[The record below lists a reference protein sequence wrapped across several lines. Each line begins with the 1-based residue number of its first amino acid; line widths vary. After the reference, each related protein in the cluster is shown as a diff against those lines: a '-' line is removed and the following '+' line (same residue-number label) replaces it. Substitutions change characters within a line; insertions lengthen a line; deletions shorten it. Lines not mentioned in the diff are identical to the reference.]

1 MTALTIS
8 HLTHRYG
15 KTLALDDLSLTLPRG
30 LTVGLIGPDGVGK
43 STLLALIA
51 GVRRIQ
57 SGELHVLGGDMRK
70 PADRQALSH
79 RIAYMPQGL
88 GRNLYPTL
96 SVYENIDFH
105 ARLFGLPARERRAR
119 IQRLLDATGLA
130 PFPDRATGKLSGGMK
145 QKASLCCAL
154 VHSPDLLI
162 LDEPTTGVDPL
173 SRRQFWA
180 LVADLQRETAGMTV
194 LVATAYIEEA
204 EPFAQLWAMD
214 AGKLL
219 VNAPTREVMAGHAN
233 LEEAYIRLLPPE
245 KQQGTGGLDLTPFV
259 ADPRLPPAIEAH
271 GLTKRFGDFTS
282 VDNVSF
288 TIQQGEIFGFLG
300 SNGCG
305 KSTTMK
311 MLTGLLQ
318 ATSGTAELLGAPV
331 DAGSVAT
338 RMRVGYMSQAFSLY
352 EELTVRQN
360 LALHARL
367 YRLGAR
373 SKAAIKE
380 GLEQFD
386 LVDVADTKPAALPL
400 GIRQRLQLAAAC
412 LHRPEVLILDEPTS
426 GVDPAARD
434 MFWRHLLRM
443 SREDKITIFVT
454 THFMNEAARC
464 DRISF
469 MHQGRV
475 LAVGTPAE
483 LVAQYQAP
491 NLEEAF
497 VQYLLLDEAAQ
508 KEKAGE
514 MATTAQSPAVLPPP
528 LQRSAAGEGWGGG
541 SVRTSSAD
549 VETSSATTAN
559 EPPTAAPSPTELP
572 PPPVG
577 EGGGGGS
584 KKSSVAS
591 FMSAETASTTE
602 EGLEGGSEHA
612 PTTNAGLHSDT
623 ESAPPQG
630 VNPSLPPPRPSPT
643 GGGGFTVEES
653 ASAEAAATLP
663 PPQPS
668 PTGGGGLTVEEGTS
682 DSTISDNEPP
692 AITAGDT
699 PTAAQ
704 SSTDLPPP
712 QPSPAAD
719 ASASCEGGGYTA
731 TESATANEPPAI
743 IADDTPTAAQS
754 PTVLPPP
761 SQRSAAGEGWGGSS
775 ARISSADVETS
786 SATTANEP
794 PTAAPS
800 PAELPPPPVGE
811 GGGGGSK
818 QSSAASFQSLR
829 GWLAT
834 IRTFAIREGK
844 ELLRDHV
851 RTFFA
856 LFGPVILMTAVTWGV
871 SFDVGNLAFAVR
883 DRDQSAESRAIVE
896 YFAGSSQF
904 HQLPP
909 LAADADI
916 DAALESSS
924 AKMIIDIPP
933 SFGRDLLRG
942 ARPEIGFYLD
952 GAESFNASNLTG
964 YIASILGDYARD
976 QAHAHGI
983 RLPPDA
989 AQLVPRFRYN
999 PDFKSILA
1007 IAPGVLMLALSL
1019 FPAMMAAVGVVRER
1033 EIGSI
1038 ANFYASPASRLQF
1051 LLGKQLPYLAA
1062 AMLSFLILYLMMRY
1076 WFGVPLNGSAAAL
1089 LTGTLLMCATTTA
1102 TGLLVSCFTRSQV
1115 AAIFITAV
1123 GTVMP
1128 AMSFSGFLV
1137 PVSSLQG
1144 GAYIMGK
1151 ILPSAWYANL
1161 TTGTFVK
1168 GLGYP
1173 DLVREHFILGG
1184 YYLIILTL
1192 AVLNLKKQER

>member
-15 KTLALDDLSLTLPRG
+15 KTLALNDLSLTLPRG

-119 IQRLLDATGLA
+119 IARLLEATGLA

-154 VHSPDLLI
+154 VHAPDLLI

-219 VNAPTREVMAGHAN
+219 VNAPTREVMAGHTN
-233 LEEAYIRLLPPE
+233 LEDAYIRLLPPE

-259 ADPRLPPAIEAH
+259 PDPRLPPAIEAH

-373 SKAAIKE
+373 SKAAIRDA
-380 GLEQFD
+380 LVQFE
-386 LVDVADTKPAALPL
+386 LTDVADVKPAALPL

-483 LVAQYQAP
+483 LVAQYHAP

-514 MATTAQSPAVLPPP
+514 MVTAAQSSAELPPP
-528 LQRSAAGEGWGGG
+528 PQRSAAGLEQLARSARKGRGGG
-541 SVRTSSAD
+541 SAHISTAD

-559 EPPTAAPSPTELP
+559 ES
-572 PPPVG
+572 
-577 EGGGGGS
+577 
-584 KKSSVAS
+584 
-591 FMSAETASTTE
+591 
-602 EGLEGGSEHA
+602 
-612 PTTNAGLHSDT
+612 
-623 ESAPPQG
+623 
-630 VNPSLPPPRPSPT
+630 
-643 GGGGFTVEES
+643 
-653 ASAEAAATLP
+653 
-663 PPQPS
+663 
-668 PTGGGGLTVEEGTS
+668 
-682 DSTISDNEPP
+682 
-692 AITAGDT
+692 

-704 SSTDLPPP
+704 SPAVLPPSPCGGGAEGTHEKGESLFHGNRGGGVRPHTADAEASSELPPPSHICSRSERKERGEGNKRVSVTEVETTPHKTSTETTPSVPPVTPP

-761 SQRSAAGEGWGGSS
+761 SQRSAAGEGWGGGS

-883 DRDQSAESRAIVE
+883 DRDQSAESRAITE
-896 YFAGSSQF
+896 YFSGSPHF
-904 HQLPP
+904 RELPP

-924 AKMIIDIPP
+924 AKMVIDIPP
-933 SFGRDLLRG
+933 AFGRDLLRG
-942 ARPEIGFYLD
+942 TRPEIGFYLD

-1173 DLVREHFILGG
+1173 DLVREHLILGG

>member
-57 SGELHVLGGDMRK
+57 SGELHVLGGDMRQ
-70 PADRQALSH
+70 PADRLALSH

-119 IQRLLDATGLA
+119 IARLLEATGLA

-154 VHSPDLLI
+154 VHAPDLLI

-219 VNAPTREVMAGHAN
+219 VNAPTREVMAGHTN
-233 LEEAYIRLLPPE
+233 LEDAYIRLLPPE

-259 ADPRLPPAIEAH
+259 ADPSLPPAIEAH

-373 SKAAIKE
+373 SKAAIRDA
-380 GLEQFD
+380 LTQFD
-386 LVDVADTKPAALPL
+386 LADVADVKPSALPL

-475 LAVGTPAE
+475 LAVGTPAK

-508 KEKAGE
+508 KHASAGTE
-514 MATTAQSPAVLPPP
+514 FLP
-528 LQRSAAGEGWGGG
+528 
-541 SVRTSSAD
+541 
-549 VETSSATTAN
+549 
-559 EPPTAAPSPTELP
+559 
-572 PPPVG
+572 
-577 EGGGGGS
+577 
-584 KKSSVAS
+584 
-591 FMSAETASTTE
+591 
-602 EGLEGGSEHA
+602 A
-612 PTTNAGLHSDT
+612 PT
-623 ESAPPQG
+623 P
-630 VNPSLPPPRPSPT
+630 
-643 GGGGFTVEES
+643 
-653 ASAEAAATLP
+653 TLP
-663 PPQPS
+663 H
-668 PTGGGGLTVEEGTS
+668 GGGGLTVEEGTS

-743 IADDTPTAAQS
+743 IADDTPAAAPSPAVLPPPSQRSAAGEGWGGGSARISSADVETSSATTANEPPTAAQS
-754 PTVLPPP
+754 PAVLPPP

-800 PAELPPPPVGE
+800 PAVLPPLPVGE

-909 LAADADI
+909 LTADADI
-916 DAALESSS
+916 DTALESSS

>member
-15 KTLALDDLSLTLPRG
+15 KTLALNDLSLTLPRG

-119 IQRLLDATGLA
+119 IARLLEATGLA

-154 VHSPDLLI
+154 VHAPDLLI

-219 VNAPTREVMAGHAN
+219 VNAPTREVMAGHTN
-233 LEEAYIRLLPPE
+233 LEDAYIRLLPPE

-259 ADPRLPPAIEAH
+259 PDPRLPPAIEAH

-373 SKAAIKE
+373 GKAAIADA
-380 GLEQFD
+380 LTQFD
-386 LVDVADTKPAALPL
+386 LADVADVKPSALPL

-508 KEKAGE
+508 KGKTE
-514 MATTAQSPAVLPPP
+514 LPPP
-528 LQRSAAGEGWGGG
+528 PQRSAAGEGWGGG
-541 SVRTSSAD
+541 SVRISSAD
-549 VETSSATTAN
+549 VETSAATTAN
-559 EPPTAAPSPTELP
+559 EPPTAARAPAVLP

-577 EGGGGGS
+577 VGGGGGS

-602 EGLEGGSEHA
+602 EGLGGGSEHA

-623 ESAPPQG
+623 ESAPPQA

-668 PTGGGGLTVEEGTS
+668 P
-682 DSTISDNEPP
+682 
-692 AITAGDT
+692 
-699 PTAAQ
+699 
-704 SSTDLPPP
+704 
-712 QPSPAAD
+712 AAD

-743 IADDTPTAAQS
+743 VTGDTPTAAQS
-754 PTVLPPP
+754 PTVQPPP
-761 SQRSAAGEGWGGSS
+761 SQRSAAGEGWGGGSV
-775 ARISSADVETS
+775 RISSADVETS

-924 AKMIIDIPP
+924 AKMVIDIPP
-933 SFGRDLLRG
+933 AFGRDLLRG
-942 ARPEIGFYLD
+942 TRPEIGFYLD

>member
-57 SGELHVLGGDMRK
+57 SGELHVLGGDMRQ
-70 PADRQALSH
+70 PADRLALSH

-105 ARLFGLPARERRAR
+105 ARLFGLPAGERRAR
-119 IQRLLDATGLA
+119 IRRLLDATGLA

-154 VHSPDLLI
+154 VHAPDLLI

-180 LVADLQRETAGMTV
+180 LVSDLQRETAGMTV

-219 VNAPTREVMAGHAN
+219 VNAPTRDVMAGHAN

-259 ADPRLPPAIEAH
+259 PDPRLPPAIEAH

-514 MATTAQSPAVLPPP
+514 MATAAQSPAVLPPLP
-528 LQRSAAGEGWGGG
+528 VGEGWGGG
-541 SVRTSSAD
+541 SVRISSAD

-559 EPPTAAPSPTELP
+559 EP
-572 PPPVG
+572 
-577 EGGGGGS
+577 
-584 KKSSVAS
+584 
-591 FMSAETASTTE
+591 
-602 EGLEGGSEHA
+602 
-612 PTTNAGLHSDT
+612 
-623 ESAPPQG
+623 
-630 VNPSLPPPRPSPT
+630 
-643 GGGGFTVEES
+643 
-653 ASAEAAATLP
+653 
-663 PPQPS
+663 
-668 PTGGGGLTVEEGTS
+668 
-682 DSTISDNEPP
+682 
-692 AITAGDT
+692 
-699 PTAAQ
+699 
-704 SSTDLPPP
+704 
-712 QPSPAAD
+712 
-719 ASASCEGGGYTA
+719 
-731 TESATANEPPAI
+731 
-743 IADDTPTAAQS
+743 PTAAQS

-761 SQRSAAGEGWGGSS
+761 SQRSAAGEGWGGGS

-794 PTAAPS
+794 PTAAPP

-818 QSSAASFQSLR
+818 QRSAASFQSLR

-871 SFDVGNLAFAVR
+871 SFDVGQLAFAVR
-883 DRDQSAESRAIVE
+883 DHDQSAESRAITE
-896 YFAGSSQF
+896 YFSGSANF
-904 HQLPP
+904 RALPP
-909 LAADADI
+909 LATDADI
-916 DAALESSS
+916 DTALESST
-924 AKMIIDIPP
+924 AKMVIDIPP
-933 SFGRDLLRG
+933 GFGRDLLRG
-942 ARPEIGFYLD
+942 NRPELGFYLD
-952 GAESFNASNLTG
+952 GAESFNAASLNG
-964 YIASILGDYARD
+964 YIISILGDYARD
-976 QAHAHGI
+976 QARAHGI
-983 RLPPDA
+983 ALPPDA
-989 AQLVPRFRYN
+989 ARMVPRYRYN

-1062 AMLSFLILYLMMRY
+1062 AMTSFLILYLMMRY

-1089 LTGTLLMCATTTA
+1089 ISGTFLMCCTTTA

-1161 TTGTFVK
+1161 TTGTFTK

-1173 DLVREHFILGG
+1173 ELMREHLILGS
-1184 YYLIILTL
+1184 YYLLLL
-1192 AVLNLKKQER
+1192 ALATLNLKKQER

>member
-57 SGELHVLGGDMRK
+57 SGELHVLGGDMRQ
-70 PADRQALSH
+70 PADRLALSH

-105 ARLFGLPARERRAR
+105 ARLFGLPAGERRAR
-119 IQRLLDATGLA
+119 IRRLLDATGLA

-259 ADPRLPPAIEAH
+259 ADPSLPPAIEAH
-271 GLTKRFGDFTS
+271 HLTKRFGDFTS
-282 VDNVSF
+282 VDDVSF

-373 SKAAIKE
+373 SKAAIRDA
-380 GLEQFD
+380 LTQFD
-386 LVDVADTKPAALPL
+386 LADVADVKPAALPL

-475 LAVGTPAE
+475 LAIGTPAE
-483 LVAQYQAP
+483 LVAQYHAP

-514 MATTAQSPAVLPPP
+514 TPTAAQSPAVLPPL
-528 LQRSAAGEGWGGG
+528 LQRSAAGEGW
-541 SVRTSSAD
+541 
-549 VETSSATTAN
+549 
-559 EPPTAAPSPTELP
+559 
-572 PPPVG
+572 
-577 EGGGGGS
+577 GGGS

-602 EGLEGGSEHA
+602 EGLGGGSEHA

-623 ESAPPQG
+623 ESAPPQA
-630 VNPSLPPPRPSPT
+630 VNPSRGRPHTPPT
-643 GGGGFTVEES
+643 YGGGGAVIRP
-653 ASAEAAATLP
+653 ALG
-663 PPQPS
+663 
-668 PTGGGGLTVEEGTS
+668 PTPGRGAWGT
-682 DSTISDNEPP
+682 
-692 AITAGDT
+692 GH
-699 PTAAQ
+699 
-704 SSTDLPPP
+704 
-712 QPSPAAD
+712 
-719 ASASCEGGGYTA
+719 G
-731 TESATANEPPAI
+731 
-743 IADDTPTAAQS
+743 
-754 PTVLPPP
+754 
-761 SQRSAAGEGWGGSS
+761 
-775 ARISSADVETS
+775 
-786 SATTANEP
+786 
-794 PTAAPS
+794 
-800 PAELPPPPVGE
+800 
-811 GGGGGSK
+811 
-818 QSSAASFQSLR
+818 
-829 GWLAT
+829 
-834 IRTFAIREGK
+834 
-844 ELLRDHV
+844 
-851 RTFFA
+851 
-856 LFGPVILMTAVTWGV
+856 
-871 SFDVGNLAFAVR
+871 VR
-883 DRDQSAESRAIVE
+883 DLIPARSR
-896 YFAGSSQF
+896 
-904 HQLPP
+904 PTP
-909 LAADADI
+909 
-916 DAALESSS
+916 
-924 AKMIIDIPP
+924 
-933 SFGRDLLRG
+933 
-942 ARPEIGFYLD
+942 ARPPGT
-952 GAESFNASNLTG
+952 GAGPAG
-964 YIASILGDYARD
+964 
-976 QAHAHGI
+976 
-983 RLPPDA
+983 
-989 AQLVPRFRYN
+989 PR
-999 PDFKSILA
+999 S
-1007 IAPGVLMLALSL
+1007 
-1019 FPAMMAAVGVVRER
+1019 
-1033 EIGSI
+1033 
-1038 ANFYASPASRLQF
+1038 
-1051 LLGKQLPYLAA
+1051 
-1062 AMLSFLILYLMMRY
+1062 
-1076 WFGVPLNGSAAAL
+1076 
-1089 LTGTLLMCATTTA
+1089 
-1102 TGLLVSCFTRSQV
+1102 
-1115 AAIFITAV
+1115 
-1123 GTVMP
+1123 
-1128 AMSFSGFLV
+1128 
-1137 PVSSLQG
+1137 
-1144 GAYIMGK
+1144 
-1151 ILPSAWYANL
+1151 
-1161 TTGTFVK
+1161 
-1168 GLGYP
+1168 
-1173 DLVREHFILGG
+1173 
-1184 YYLIILTL
+1184 
-1192 AVLNLKKQER
+1192 